1 MNDKLK
7 KTMEFFSVPWKLIV
21 AIGIIVSLFV
31 GLYTIDNRFAKS
43 SQLVALASEVD
54 EDMKGKFLLAEA
66 QSVKTFQ
73 VFQIQQI
80 TMNKAIQLQIL
91 HIQKDSLDKEYWSL
105 KSAIRKNPGDLELQE
120 DFSDV
125 KIQRQLI
132 KERIDK
138 KILEK

>member
-1 MNDKLK
+1 MNDKLQ
-7 KTMEFFSVPWKLIV
+7 KTKEFFNVQWKIIV

-43 SQLVALASEVD
+43 TQLVALASEVD
-54 EDMKGKFLLAEA
+54 EDIEDKFLLAEA

-73 VFQIQQI
+73 VFQMQQI
-80 TMNKAIQLQIL
+80 TMNKAMQLQIL
-91 HIQKDSLDKEYWSL
+91 NMQKDSLDKEYWSL